1 MLFCPAYSQVAIKGT
16 QHVVFE
22 SSAKLRCV
30 QDPCEFAL
38 SLHPCLQGRVSK
50 EPNGTA
56 YLPHAVT
63 LSLYQLKH
71 IQNSKIVNGYKSSK
85 RRTRMY

>member
-1 MLFCPAYSQVAIKGT
+1 MLFCPAYSQVAIKRT

-50 EPNGTA
+50 ERNSIFTA
-56 YLPHAVT
+56 RCDIVT
-63 LSLYQLKH
+63 LPAEAHTEFQDCQWLQKF
-71 IQNSKIVNGYKSSK
+71 
-85 RRTRMY
+85 